1 MLGSDFTDHRGV
13 TNRAKAKEW
22 YESQRARKS
31 GQALIE
37 YCAEF
42 CFTPA
47 EALLRQGENIFDSVA
62 LADRIT
68 QIRIHKMGIKPK
80 RVTLL

>member
-1 MLGSDFTDHRGV
+1 MLGSGFTDHRGV
-13 TNRAKAKEW
+13 TNRAKAKAW
-22 YESQRARKS
+22 YEEQRSKKS
-31 GQALIE
+31 GQALLE

-47 EALLRQGENIFDSVA
+47 EALLRQGENIFDSIV

-68 QIRIHKMGIKPK
+68 QIRIHKLGVKPRK
-80 RVTLL
+80 INLL